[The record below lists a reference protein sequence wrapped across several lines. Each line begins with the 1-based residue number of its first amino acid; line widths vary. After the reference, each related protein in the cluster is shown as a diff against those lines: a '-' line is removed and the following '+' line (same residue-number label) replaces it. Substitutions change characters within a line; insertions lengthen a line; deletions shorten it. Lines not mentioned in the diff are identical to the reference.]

1 MFYYKYFS
9 IYKYNLFLLFI
20 RTMLYK
26 QNPIDDVNNFIFN
39 EKNN

>member
-26 QNPIDDVNNFIFN
+26 QNLIDDVNNFIFN